1 MRYILLPPRGKPVTD
16 TLSRRKF
23 LHRSLGSAAILAMP
37 SASALAVP
45 SKSEPFLLPQATSPR
60 KIVVVGAGLAGLTA
74 AFELQQ
80 AGHDVTVLEARPR
93 PGGRV
98 FTLRDKFDDNLY
110 AEAGAMDFHRSYVQM
125 LHYAS
130 QFDIPTVDLPVALNQ
145 IVFAHGKRLE
155 IQRGVEPPWPFDLNT
170 EEKNLGQAGLDDK
183 YLIPLR
189 KEIGNP
195 LDANWP
201 PTSLEAYDRLTV
213 AQFLQTRGVSAGGV
227 DLLKLSLYGPDY
239 DTVSA
244 LETLAD
250 ESFLLS
256 DTKYMTF
263 RGGNDQLPKAFASR
277 IGDRIHY
284 DAAVTKIAQNGDRVV
299 VSVSGANTAK
309 AGATQQQIE
318 ADRVVI
324 TIPFSVLRNLEIA
337 APVSDAKRDAIRK
350 MRYAP
355 VMRVY
360 LQTTN
365 RFWTAH
371 KENGSAYTD
380 LPIGAVVD
388 HTSTQPGTRGIIES
402 QTYGR
407 HAAAFKSMSEED
419 RIRFANRHM
428 TRVHPELQTNFE
440 KGFSFAWDDTDP
452 FSGGGWC
459 WHAPGE
465 MLAYH
470 PLVAQPEGRL
480 HFAGE
485 HTSVIPSTMEG
496 AILSGQRA
504 AREIAAA
511 A

>member
-1 MRYILLPPRGKPVTD
+1 MP
-16 TLSRRKF
+16 S
-23 LHRSLGSAAILAMP
+23 AILAAP
-37 SASALAVP
+37 SESRNFALP
-45 SKSEPFLLPQATSPR
+45 HATSPK
-60 KIVVVGAGLAGLTA
+60 KIVVIGGGLAGLVA

-80 AGHDVTVLEARPR
+80 AGHDVTVLEARSR

-110 AEAGAMDFHRSYVQM
+110 AEAGAMDFNHSYAQM
-125 LHYAS
+125 LRYAS
-130 QFDIPTVDLPVALNQ
+130 QFDIPTVELPVAQNQ

-183 YLIPLR
+183 YLSPLR

-201 PTSLEAYDRLTV
+201 TKSLEAYDRLTV
-213 AQFLQTRGVSAGGV
+213 AQFLRTRGVSPAGV

-277 IGDRIHY
+277 LGDRIHY
-284 DAAVTKIAQNGDRVV
+284 DSAATKIAQNGDRIVA
-299 VSVSGANTAK
+299 SVSDASAVKSDT
-309 AGATQQQIE
+309 TQQQIE
-318 ADRVVI
+318 ADHIII
-324 TIPFSVLRNLEIA
+324 TIPFAVLRNVEIT
-337 APVSDAKRDAIRK
+337 APVSDAKRNAIRN

-360 LQTTN
+360 LQTTT

-371 KENGSAYTD
+371 NENGSAYTD
-380 LPIGAVVD
+380 LPIGEVVD
-388 HTSTQPGTRGIIES
+388 HTSTQPGARGILEA
-402 QTYGR
+402 QAYGR
-407 HAAAFKSMSEED
+407 RAAALKSMSEED
-419 RIRFANRHM
+419 RIRFASRHM
-428 TRVHPELQTNFE
+428 ARVHPELQTNFE
-440 KGFSFAWDDTDP
+440 KGFSFTWDDSDP

-485 HTSVIPSTMEG
+485 HTSVLPSTMEG

-504 AREIAAA
+504 AKEIAAA
-511 A
+511 T